1 MIYTLTAVSSITYAN
16 KAKKIL
22 NDRGYFCE
30 IEKTP
35 RNLASG
41 CGYSIRTL
49 ASHQEI
55 APILAESGIA
65 TKGSTT
71 QTR

>member
-16 KAKKIL
+16 KAKSIL
-22 NDRGYFCE
+22 NSRGYFCE

-35 RNLASG
+35 HNLASG

-49 ASHQEI
+49 APYQEI
-55 APILAESGIA
+55 ASILAESGIA
-65 TKGSTT
+65 VKGSIS
-71 QTR
+71 QKR